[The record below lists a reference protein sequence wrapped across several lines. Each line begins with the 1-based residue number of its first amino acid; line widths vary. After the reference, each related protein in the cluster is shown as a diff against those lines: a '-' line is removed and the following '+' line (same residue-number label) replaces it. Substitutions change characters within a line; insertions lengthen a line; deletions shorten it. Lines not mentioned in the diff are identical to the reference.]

1 MLGLEEVPATKLYH
15 MPPYADSGTFGFVD
29 EQNGAVSN
37 LQEDASYYAPANHV
51 ANSTLLSQSIKASSS
66 TAEAWLNGTAD
77 VPKKSEVAVGNPQR
91 NQTQAMAGRIALL
104 ATSPNGPVSYAP
116 LPIEGSNLVA
126 PPGLPKTKGSNKAR
140 TPLPPPPP
148 PQPPQ
153 LPSTPYKQLQAIPTI
168 ASHPHVEVLSPQPP
182 VNQFHDLLRPVPVA
196 RDDLAAQKRINK
208 ELLDASKENSPFRI
222 LEVVL
227 PYLEDLNGVNLS
239 TTVHRVARSCN
250 GSSKLAEQIKRT
262 QAFSRMLDHA
272 EAMVQSE
279 IENVDGSMPV
289 NCASIMAWSCA
300 SLKVFRPNLFKALAG
315 VGARGLRK
323 CQTYE
328 VTNMLWAFAELCKH
342 QPRIAMS
349 IEEELR
355 KLSVSASEVILRRG
369 KGAWKIQ
376 VMISALASWSMFPT
390 QVRLM
395 EEVFTDLVQELAE
408 RSNELEAENTLPIA
422 MAFEHLR
429 AEYRTVYDD
438 LVVSMKSRYP
448 DFAPTFVFNK
458 KKRSIR
464 RRKHPEWT
472 GSVPVPRRNCDDE
485 VETPAR

>member
-1 MLGLEEVPATKLYH
+1 MMLGLEEVPATKLYH
-15 MPPYADSGTFGFVD
+15 MPPYAAPGNFGYVD
-29 EQNGAVSN
+29 QQNDPWQDH
-37 LQEDASYYAPANHV
+37 LQEDASYYAPVNHE
-51 ANSTLLSQSIKASSS
+51 ADSTLLSQSIKASSS

-91 NQTQAMAGRIALL
+91 NQTQAMPGRIALL

-116 LPIEGSNLVA
+116 S
-126 PPGLPKTKGSNKAR
+126 
-140 TPLPPPPP
+140 LPPPPP

-153 LPSTPYKQLQAIPTI
+153 LPNTPYKQLQPMPTI
-168 ASHPHVEVLSPQPP
+168 AGHTHMEVTSPQPP
-182 VNQFHDLLRPVPVA
+182 VNQFHDLLRPMPVA

-239 TTVHRVARSCN
+239 TTVHRVARSCS

-262 QAFSRMLDHA
+262 Q

-369 KGAWKIQ
+369 RGAWKIQ

-429 AEYRTVYDD
+429 TEYRTVYDD

-448 DFAPTFVFNK
+448 DFAPTFIFNK

-472 GSVPVPRRNCDDE
+472 GSVPVPRKNCDDE